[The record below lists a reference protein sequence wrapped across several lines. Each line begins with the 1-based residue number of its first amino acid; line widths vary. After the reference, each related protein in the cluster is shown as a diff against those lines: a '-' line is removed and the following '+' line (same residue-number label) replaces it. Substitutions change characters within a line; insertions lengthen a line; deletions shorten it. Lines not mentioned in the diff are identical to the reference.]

1 MFRVNE
7 LIIYGFRFVI
17 VRYQRASHN
26 GEHTRVNSVESPT
39 RSRDVNVERPAV
51 PVTPLTRTL
60 GLQGEDVESKRR
72 ELLDYFQ
79 QTYDLYESL
88 FDVLVGDEAWFNKAI
103 PLRHPLIFYFG
114 HTAAFFIN
122 KLLAGG
128 WIQQRLDS
136 RIEALVAIGVDEMS
150 WDDLDE
156 SHYAWPSVAELRQYR
171 GRVRQRVSEFI
182 QTMPMSLPID
192 WHSPAW
198 VILMGIEH
206 ERIHLE
212 TSSVL
217 IRQLPLHRV
226 QASAQ
231 WPICPLAR
239 HQVAQVPANSLLAV
253 PGGLVRLGKPDSDAT
268 YGWDNEYGQREVAL
282 APFQASRMLVSN
294 AEFLDF
300 VQAGGYLEARWWS
313 DEGWGWRQFTQAVQP
328 TFWVGESTA
337 DLRLRL
343 MCEEVPMPWDW
354 PVEVNQLEAE
364 AFCRWKA
371 AQTGLSVQLPCEA
384 EWYQLRQQVAV
395 DQPDWPQAPGN
406 INLEYWASSCPV
418 DLFAQG
424 DFFDLLGNVW
434 QWSSSA
440 IDGFDGFC
448 IHSLYDDFSTPT
460 FDGKHNL
467 IKGGS
472 WISTGNLALRHSRYA
487 FRRHFFQHAGFRY
500 VVSSHRETESVNP
513 YETDALVAQY
523 LDAHYGPDYFG
534 VANYAQALAQL
545 ASRYVPAG
553 GKALDL
559 GCSVG
564 RASLE
569 LARHCAQVEGVDFSA
584 RFIDV
589 ALTLARQ
596 DRFRYA
602 LPQEGDLLEYCEAR
616 LSTLG
621 IGADQLA
628 RVQFSQGDACNLKP
642 KYQGYDLVLAANLID
657 RLRDPKRFLGEIGKR
672 MNAGGVL
679 VLSSPYS
686 WQESFTPKTHWLG
699 GVRENGEA
707 LSTYQALQRLLAVEF
722 EELAPPQDL
731 PFVIR
736 ETARKYQHSIAQV
749 TIWRK
754 RG

>member
-1 MFRVNE
+1 M
-7 LIIYGFRFVI
+7 
-17 VRYQRASHN
+17 
-26 GEHTRVNSVESPT
+26 
-39 RSRDVNVERPAV
+39 NVECPAV

-60 GLQGEDVESKRR
+60 LLQGDDPESKRR
-72 ELLDYFQ
+72 ELLLYFQ

-88 FDVLVGDEAWFNKAI
+88 YDVLVGDEAWFNKAI

-128 WIQQRLDS
+128 WIQQRLDA
-136 RIEALVAIGVDEMS
+136 RIEAMVAIGVDEMS

-156 SHYAWPSVAELRQYR
+156 SHYAWPGVAELRQYR
-171 GRVRQRVSEFI
+171 ARVRERVCDFI
-182 QTMPMSLPID
+182 QTMPLSLPID
-192 WHSPAW
+192 WQSPAW

-217 IRQLPLHRV
+217 IRQLPLERV
-226 QASAQ
+226 QALPQ

-239 HQVAQVPANSLLAV
+239 HEPGHVPSNSLLMV
-253 PGGLVRLGKPDSDAT
+253 PGGSVQLGKPACDAT
-268 YGWDNEYGQREVAL
+268 YGWDNEYGHREVHL
-282 APFQASRMLVSN
+282 EPFQASRMLVSN
-294 AEFLDF
+294 AEFMEF
-300 VQAGGYLEARWWS
+300 VQAGGYLDGRWWS
-313 DEGWGWRQFTQAVQP
+313 DEGWGWRQFTQALQP
-328 TFWVGESTA
+328 SFWVGTP
-337 DLRLRL
+337 DTGLRLRL
-343 MCEEVPMPWDW
+343 MCEEVAMPWDW

-371 AQTGLSVQLPCEA
+371 AQTGLPVQLPCEA

-418 DLFAQG
+418 DHFAQG

-434 QWSSSA
+434 QWSSSP
-440 IDGFDGFC
+440 IDGYEGFDV
-448 IHSLYDDFSTPT
+448 HSLYDDFSTPT
-460 FDGKHNL
+460 FDGQHNL

-513 YETDALVAQY
+513 YETDTQVAQH
-523 LDAHYGPDYFG
+523 LDAQYGPDYLG
-534 VANYAQALAQL
+534 VANYAQTLAALA
-545 ASRYVPAG
+545 RHYVPAG
-553 GKALDL
+553 GKALDM
-559 GCSVG
+559 GCSAG
-564 RASLE
+564 RSTFE
-569 LARHCAQVEGVDFSA
+569 LARFCAHVEGVDFSA

-589 ALTLARQ
+589 ALSLARQ

-602 LPQEGDLLEYCEAR
+602 LPLEGDLLEYREAR

-628 RVQFSQGDACNLKP
+628 HVHFSQGDACNLKP
-642 KYQGYDLVLAANLID
+642 KYQGYDLVLAANLLD
-657 RLRDPKRFLGEIGKR
+657 RLQDPGLFLGEIGKR

-679 VLSSPYS
+679 ILGSAYS
-686 WQESFTPKTHWLG
+686 WQESLTPRAHWLG
-699 GVRENGEA
+699 GIRENGEA
-707 LSTYQALQRLLAVEF
+707 LSTYQALQRLLAAEF
-722 EELAPPQDL
+722 EELTPPRDI

-736 ETARKYQHSIAQV
+736 ETARRFQHSVAQV
-749 TIWRK
+749 TLWRK
-754 RG
+754 RD